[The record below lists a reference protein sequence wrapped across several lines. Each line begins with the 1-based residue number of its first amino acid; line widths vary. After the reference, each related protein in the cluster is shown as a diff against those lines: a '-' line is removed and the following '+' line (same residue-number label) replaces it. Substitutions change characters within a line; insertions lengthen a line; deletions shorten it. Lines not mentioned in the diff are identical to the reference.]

1 MLSEKK
7 QKEEEE
13 EEGEI
18 KLDAVLY
25 LFCKQK
31 VEKIEIGNPQV
42 TNNSVSCR
50 LVALNDLV
58 RFQVIQA
65 GVCLEIG
72 KSS

>member
-1 MLSEKK
+1 LSEKEQK
-7 QKEEEE
+7 KEEEE
-13 EEGEI
+13 EI

-31 VEKIEIGNPQV
+31 VERVEIGNPQV
-42 TNNSVSCR
+42 TNISVSCR
-50 LVALNDLV
+50 LVTLNDLV

-65 GVCLEIG
+65 GVFLEIG

>member
-7 QKEEEE
+7 QKKEEEE
-13 EEGEI
+13 EI

-31 VEKIEIGNPQV
+31 VERIEIGNPQV
-42 TNNSVSCR
+42 TNISVSCR
-50 LVALNDLV
+50 LVTLNDLV

-65 GVCLEIG
+65 GVFLEIG
-72 KSS
+72 ESS

>member
-7 QKEEEE
+7 QKKEEE
-13 EEGEI
+13 EI

-31 VEKIEIGNPQV
+31 VERIEIGNPQV
-42 TNNSVSCR
+42 TNISVSCR
-50 LVALNDLV
+50 LVTLNDLV

-65 GVCLEIG
+65 GVFLEIG

>member
-1 MLSEKK
+1 MLSEKEQK
-7 QKEEEE
+7 KEEEE
-13 EEGEI
+13 EI

-31 VEKIEIGNPQV
+31 VERVEIGNPQV
-42 TNNSVSCR
+42 TNISVSCR
-50 LVALNDLV
+50 LVTLNDLV

-65 GVCLEIG
+65 GVFLEIG

>member
-7 QKEEEE
+7 QKKEEEE
-13 EEGEI
+13 I
-18 KLDAVLY
+18 KRDAVLY

-31 VEKIEIGNPQV
+31 VERIEIGNPQV
-42 TNNSVSCR
+42 TNISVSCR
-50 LVALNDLV
+50 FVTLNDLV

-65 GVCLEIG
+65 GVFLEIG

>member
-1 MLSEKK
+1 LSEKK
-7 QKEEEE
+7 QKKEEE
-13 EEGEI
+13 EI

-31 VEKIEIGNPQV
+31 VERIEIGNPQV
-42 TNNSVSCR
+42 TNISVSCR
-50 LVALNDLV
+50 LVTLNDLV

-65 GVCLEIG
+65 GVFLEIG

>member
-1 MLSEKK
+1 LSEKK
-7 QKEEEE
+7 QKKEEEE
-13 EEGEI
+13 EI

-31 VEKIEIGNPQV
+31 VERIEIGNPQV
-42 TNNSVSCR
+42 TNISVSCR
-50 LVALNDLV
+50 LVTLNDLV

-65 GVCLEIG
+65 GVFLEIG

>member
-1 MLSEKK
+1 LSEKK
-7 QKEEEE
+7 KKEEEE
-13 EEGEI
+13 EEI
-18 KLDAVLY
+18 KLDTVLY

-42 TNNSVSCR
+42 TNISVSCR

-65 GVCLEIG
+65 GVFLEIG